1 MGTVLILA
9 IIALLISGPVMSA
22 GFGKRQEENNRR
34 LIAFIL
40 ENYDALAGGSV
51 LTYDGAPISC
61 NSQLTRFRYCYS
73 YIIMTSTRSSGLY
86 LADGLDSD
94 EAKNAKLTCQLITAL
109 SGWWGIPWGIV
120 YSIQFLVSN
129 GAKNGTNDD
138 TVGDIMQRIKNAE
151 TVPNS

>member
-1 MGTVLILA
+1 MGTILILV

-40 ENYDALAGGSV
+40 ENYAALAGGSV
-51 LTYDGAPISC
+51 LTYDGAPISY

-86 LADGLDSD
+86 LADGLDGD

-120 YSIQFLVSN
+120 YSIQFLISN

-151 TVPNS
+151 AVPNP